1 MATTLAAID
10 RATRQLQPLDT
21 LVSSIARRFLPE
33 SRAGACITQWGECGQ
48 GPCTGPGG
56 VIYHY
61 MYEFS
66 DGHYWCDCIYK
77 WTDC

>member
-1 MATTLAAID
+1 MPALIATID
-10 RATRQLQPLDT
+10 RTTRSIKPLDALIST
-21 LVSSIARRFLPE
+21 IASRLLPH
-33 SRAGACITQWGECGQ
+33 SKAGACSGSECGQ

-61 MYEFS
+61 EWEFS
-66 DGHYWCDCIYK
+66 DGHWWCDCIYK